1 LVFRNS
7 LDDRVTRSSGQAI
20 EKAVRLP
27 PCRTRGPAG
36 CGLAHQLP
44 TVWNGFPKRN
54 ETVRDLPVSL

>member
-1 LVFRNS
+1 